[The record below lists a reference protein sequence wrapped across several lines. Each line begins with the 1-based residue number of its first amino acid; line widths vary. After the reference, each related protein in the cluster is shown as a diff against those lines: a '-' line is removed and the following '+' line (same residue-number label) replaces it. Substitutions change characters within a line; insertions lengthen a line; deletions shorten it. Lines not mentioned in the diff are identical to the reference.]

1 MKHFAEFPESQ
12 ATSTH
17 PSFQS
22 QAQSISNTGAAAP
35 LLLFSPHSSTELL
48 AQEAT
53 RLGRM
58 GAHPQPAP
66 TGHPAPTGCSACRY
80 QVLLQI
86 KSACLET
93 GLPKGAGADGSDPGK
108 RRWRRQEQQDAPH
121 TSTSLLGMG
130 QPGPGQQLRCPGQQ
144 LRCPGHPLRNPP
156 RLHILNSSML
166 CKRTAVLIVNLPL

>member
-66 TGHPAPTGCSACRY
+66 TGRSACRY

-130 QPGPGQQLRCPGQQ
+130 RPGPGQQ

-156 RLHILNSSML
+156 RLCILNSSIL